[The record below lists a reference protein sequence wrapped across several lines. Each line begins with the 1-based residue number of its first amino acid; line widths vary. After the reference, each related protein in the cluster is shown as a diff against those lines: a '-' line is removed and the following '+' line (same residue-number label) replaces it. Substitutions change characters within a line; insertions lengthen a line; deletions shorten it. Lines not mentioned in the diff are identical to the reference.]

1 MSEVVDG
8 AEFQGE
14 AGLFLPLTP
23 AVPPV
28 AHSEFL
34 QAEEHQTPQ
43 DLTWW
48 RMGLGLRPAEV
59 PRGNQEITSQD
70 GVSRFPDNNRNLCLF
85 IGKASGMNLLTLC
98 GPFQPE
104 PV

>member
-48 RMGLGLRPAEV
+48 RMGLGFRPAEV
-59 PRGNQEITSQD
+59 PTGNQTITSQD
-70 GVSRFPDNNRNLCLF
+70 WVSRLPETSRNWCLF
-85 IGKASGMNLLTLC
+85 IGKASGMTLL
-98 GPFQPE
+98 E
-104 PV
+104 